1 MIGGRALITHD
12 VKLCIGGDNSKMR
25 LVVKCHDTG
34 VNLRVYLVTCRHS
47 KWREINEPYY
57 IPADSTAVL
66 KIAKPDNTFVLADGL
81 IESDDILFELPPQAF
96 TVAGVSE
103 AEVSL
108 FGADGRKV
116 TSDTFNID
124 VSEECVCDGHEESE
138 TYVDIMAQ
146 QILAAIDA
154 AKRAEEAAKRAEEAE
169 GDGGVDAEALK
180 EAIDKAL
187 DEAKASGEFDG
198 EDGDDGITPHIGSNG
213 NWYTGET
220 DTGVKAQG
228 EPGKDGAPGASG
240 KDGYTPQKGVD
251 YFDGRDGKD
260 GYTPVKGIDYFDGQP
275 GKDGADGKDGSDGA
289 PGKDGKDG
297 DDYVLTEADKTEI
310 AEQAAQLVDVPTD
323 DHINSLINTALG
335 VIENGT
341 Y

>member
-1 MIGGRALITHD
+1 MITHD

-57 IPADSTAVL
+57 IPAGSTAVL

-138 TYVDIMAQ
+138 TYVDIMAK
-146 QILAAIDA
+146 QIGSAVEAEKNAKQSAEDAEKA
-154 AKRAEEAAKRAEEAE
+154 AKRAEEAATRAENAIAS
-169 GDGGVDAEALK
+169 GGGGGV
-180 EAIDKAL
+180 
-187 DEAKASGEFDG
+187 SVSVDG
-198 EDGDDGITPHIGSNG
+198 KTLVMEDGVLRVNTTNNVEKDNAQPITSAAVYATVGNIGAIL
-213 NWYTGET
+213 
-220 DTGVKAQG
+220 DT
-228 EPGKDGAPGASG
+228 
-240 KDGYTPQKGVD
+240 
-251 YFDGRDGKD
+251 
-260 GYTPVKGIDYFDGQP
+260 I
-275 GKDGADGKDGSDGA
+275 
-289 PGKDGKDG
+289 
-297 DDYVLTEADKTEI
+297 
-310 AEQAAQLVDVPTD
+310 
-323 DHINSLINTALG
+323 
-335 VIENGT
+335 
-341 Y
+341 

>member
-1 MIGGRALITHD
+1 

-96 TVAGVSE
+96 TAAGVSE

-124 VSEECVCDGHEESE
+124 VSEECVCDGHEESK
-138 TYVDIMAQ
+138 TYIDIMSE
-146 QILAAIDA
+146 QIRAAIEAEKNAKEHANSAEDA
-154 AKRAEEAAKRAEEAE
+154 AKRAENAATRAENALSS
-169 GDGGVDAEALK
+169 GGGGSGGV
-180 EAIDKAL
+180 
-187 DEAKASGEFDG
+187 SVSVDG
-198 EDGDDGITPHIGSNG
+198 KTLILEDGVMRVNTTNEVEQDNTQPITSAAVYTTVG
-213 NWYTGET
+213 NISAIL
-220 DTGVKAQG
+220 DT
-228 EPGKDGAPGASG
+228 
-240 KDGYTPQKGVD
+240 
-251 YFDGRDGKD
+251 
-260 GYTPVKGIDYFDGQP
+260 I
-275 GKDGADGKDGSDGA
+275 
-289 PGKDGKDG
+289 
-297 DDYVLTEADKTEI
+297 
-310 AEQAAQLVDVPTD
+310 
-323 DHINSLINTALG
+323 
-335 VIENGT
+335 
-341 Y
+341 